1 MMQATQHGIA
11 LQQEARDLAQMDKEA
26 YTPAARRAV
35 LAEARKQLK
44 RTRAQLDEVV
54 ATVKLTNDKISVLEV
69 DISTLERTI
78 QDEA

>member
-1 MMQATQHGIA
+1 MQATQHGIA
-11 LQQEARDLAQMDKEA
+11 LQQEARDFAQMDKKA
-26 YTPAARRAV
+26 YTPATKRAV

-69 DISTLERTI
+69 DISALERTI